1 MMSPEQENKIFQSI
15 LKNQKGEL
23 HMVNEEIINKK
34 ESLLSATQKQK
45 TFEKMFNEKNL
56 DTPTDVGKAIMDSIE
71 VLNISKSRLEELYK
85 YMESYYN
92 ILREDMDKDVVILG
106 DKEDFEKLKAEIL
119 EIESNKKE
127 VEEALQFFRKVK
139 EN

>member
-1 MMSPEQENKIFQSI
+1 MSPEQENKIFQSI

-106 DKEDFEKLKAEIL
+106 DKEEFEKLKAEIL

>member
-1 MMSPEQENKIFQSI
+1 MSPEQENKIFQSI